1 MKVPNRVRRVPLGGP
16 LLFVLTAC
24 AVALGAAPAGAAP
37 ALLVDDTATDFAAAT
52 HTSATWVTEPGS
64 VRLRPPVLSEGFDDA
79 GPDLP
84 ASLTSVAW
92 NATPGSATVGS
103 GSLTVDGVRVHP
115 PDPPQSEAPQVLEFR
130 ATFADA
136 AFQHIGFGDTFNNP
150 PWAMFST
157 GNGTGLSVRTSA
169 VGGPAINEAIATDP
183 LVPHLYRIEW
193 APTEVRFF
201 VDDALVATHAIA
213 IATPMRPVV
222 SDFTDGSG
230 VLKLDW
236 LGTGAYSTPG
246 VFESRIHD
254 AGDARAVWSALAA
267 TSSGGSVDM
276 ETRAGNVPT
285 PDGTWSAWEPL
296 GTAGAIVSPIGRYIQ
311 YRATL
316 SPSSGRSPSLDQVEI
331 GYEVDTVAPVA
342 VIDGVDVAGAIA
354 TVRFSSADADVDR
367 FECRLGAA
375 VALLTCTSPKEFA
388 GLVSGSYTV
397 FVRAVDEAGNVSSV
411 VERQFVV
418 ADPPAS
424 GGGQGSAPPPSVAD
438 PDPGVVVDKTSPA
451 VQLLT
456 RSARA
461 TAAGLVAVRV
471 RCPGDEIRCLV
482 TVRVQHK
489 RTSSRRK
496 TVKVEGGRR
505 ATVRL
510 RLPSATRSV
519 VLARGGLK
527 VTAIVTARDLAGN
540 RKTVKRKLML
550 LPPSA

>member
-1 MKVPNRVRRVPLGGP
+1 
-16 LLFVLTAC
+16 
-24 AVALGAAPAGAAP
+24 
-37 ALLVDDTATDFAAAT
+37 
-52 HTSATWVTEPGS
+52 
-64 VRLRPPVLSEGFDDA
+64 
-79 GPDLP
+79 
-84 ASLTSVAW
+84 
-92 NATPGSATVGS
+92 
-103 GSLTVDGVRVHP
+103 
-115 PDPPQSEAPQVLEFR
+115 
-130 ATFADA
+130 
-136 AFQHIGFGDTFNNP
+136 
-150 PWAMFST
+150 
-157 GNGTGLSVRTSA
+157 
-169 VGGPAINEAIATDP
+169 
-183 LVPHLYRIEW
+183 
-193 APTEVRFF
+193 
-201 VDDALVATHAIA
+201 
-213 IATPMRPVV
+213 
-222 SDFTDGSG
+222 
-230 VLKLDW
+230 
-236 LGTGAYSTPG
+236 
-246 VFESRIHD
+246 
-254 AGDARAVWSALAA
+254 
-267 TSSGGSVDM
+267 
-276 ETRAGNVPT
+276 
-285 PDGTWSAWEPL
+285 
-296 GTAGAIVSPIGRYIQ
+296 
-311 YRATL
+311 
-316 SPSSGRSPSLDQVEI
+316 
-331 GYEVDTVAPVA
+331 
-342 VIDGVDVAGAIA
+342 
-354 TVRFSSADADVDR
+354 VDR

-375 VALLTCTSPKEFA
+375 VAFSTCASPEEFA

-397 FVRAVDEAGNVSSV
+397 FVRAVDEAGNVGPV